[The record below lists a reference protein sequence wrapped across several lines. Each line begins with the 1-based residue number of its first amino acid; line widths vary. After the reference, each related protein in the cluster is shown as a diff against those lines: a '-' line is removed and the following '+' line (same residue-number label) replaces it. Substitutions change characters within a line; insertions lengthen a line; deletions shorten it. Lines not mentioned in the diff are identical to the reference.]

1 MSRCQYWGL
10 VINKDRAIM
19 SRDLFLDGFIDRIAR
34 CFGLAKEFSFEVL
47 KILAVL
53 EFAFMK

>member
-1 MSRCQYWGL
+1 M
-10 VINKDRAIM
+10 NP
-19 SRDLFLDGFIDRIAR
+19 DLFLNGFIDRIAK

-53 EFAFMK
+53 EFTFMK